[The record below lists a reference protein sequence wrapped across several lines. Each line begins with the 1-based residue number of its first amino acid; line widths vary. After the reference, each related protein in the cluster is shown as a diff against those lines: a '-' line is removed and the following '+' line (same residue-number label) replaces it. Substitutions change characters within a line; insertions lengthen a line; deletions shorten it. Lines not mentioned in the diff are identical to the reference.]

1 MLFFYFQAVKTHA
14 THVMSLLD
22 RLMPALPDLQ
32 EAATLLS
39 GSVYTLQTISHLCI
53 PKQYFS
59 RVSLPISTKYF
70 SKQNYIV
77 CGIMIFWREV
87 HPPPSSLGLSTL

>member
-1 MLFFYFQAVKTHA
+1 MLLFYFQAVKSHA

-39 GSVYTLQTISHLCI
+39 GSVYTANNFAKSVYTANSFPFMYSQ
-53 PKQYFS
+53 K
-59 RVSLPISTKYF
+59 
-70 SKQNYIV
+70 
-77 CGIMIFWREV
+77 IF
-87 HPPPSSLGLSTL
+87 